1 MTSLRTA
8 PAAAGGTPLRTGM
21 ILAIVLI
28 SYFMIVLDNSII
40 FTGLP
45 QIRAELQLTPA
56 GLAWAQNAYTL
67 VFGGLLLLGARTGD
81 LLGRRR
87 VLSAG
92 LVIFGLASLLVGTAQ
107 SGSWIIAARALQG
120 IGAAIVAPTSLALLT
135 SAFPAGPE
143 RTRATSAYGTT
154 AGLGASLGLV
164 VGGALAS
171 WVSWRAGFF
180 INVPIALVMLLLTRR
195 HLLADRP
202 AAGRFDLVG
211 AFASTLGMGAFVY
224 GIIQGG
230 ERGWGDPLTLG
241 PLVAGVVVLALFV
254 LDQRRA
260 PQPIMPLRLFASAE
274 RSGAAV
280 ARLLFA
286 GTMIAFFFF
295 TTQFF
300 QEVYGWTPLQAGL
313 GFLPMTIVQFAVSLL
328 VPSLTRRLGGAPLIG
343 AGLGLVLAGMIWI
356 SLITADVPFAVGV
369 AGPLVLLGAAQGL
382 TFGPLTSAGV
392 AGARPEDAGAASGLV
407 NTAHQLG
414 STLGVAVLT
423 AVAAGATTSTQRVV
437 DAYRGGAVMLA
448 AAVVVV
454 LLTVLPVQIRAR
466 RAPAEA

>member
-8 PAAAGGTPLRTGM
+8 PADAGSTPRHTGM
-21 ILAIVLI
+21 ILAIVLV

-45 QIRAELQLTPA
+45 QIRAELQLSPA

-87 VLSAG
+87 VFSVG
-92 LVIFGLASLLVGTAQ
+92 LVVFGVASLLVGTAPN
-107 SGSWIIAARALQG
+107 GAWIIAARALQG

-135 SAFPAGPE
+135 SSFPAGPE
-143 RTRATSAYGTT
+143 RTRATAAYGTT

-180 INVPIALVMLLLTRR
+180 INVPIALVMLLLALRYLPAT
-195 HLLADRP
+195 RP
-202 AAGRFDLVG
+202 ASGRFDLVG

-230 ERGWGDPLTLG
+230 ERGWGDPLTIWPIVVG
-241 PLVAGVVVLALFV
+241 VLVIALFV
-254 LDQRRA
+254 VDQRRA
-260 PQPIMPLRLFASAE
+260 AQPIMPLRLFASAE

-313 GFLPMTIVQFAVSLL
+313 GFLPMTVVQFAVSLL
-328 VPSLTRRLGGAPLIG
+328 VPTLSRRIGGAPLIG

-356 SLITADVPFAVGV
+356 SLISADVPFVVGV
-369 AGPLVLLGAAQGL
+369 VGPLVLLGAGQGL

-392 AGARPEDAGAASGLV
+392 AGALPEDAGAASGLV

-423 AVAAGATTSTQRVV
+423 AVAAGASTPTQRVV

-448 AAVVVV
+448 VAVVVV
-454 LLTVLPVQIRAR
+454 LVAVIPAQIRAR
-466 RAPAEA
+466 RATAES

>member
-21 ILAIVLI
+21 ILAIVLV

-45 QIRAELQLTPA
+45 RIRAELQLSPA

-87 VLSAG
+87 VFSVG
-92 LVIFGLASLLVGTAQ
+92 LVIFGVASLLVGTAPN
-107 SGSWIIAARALQG
+107 GAWIIAARALQG

-143 RTRATSAYGTT
+143 RTRATAAYGTT

-180 INVPIALVMLLLTRR
+180 INVPIALAMLLLARR
-195 HLLADRP
+195 YLPATRP
-202 AAGRFDLVG
+202 ASGRFDLVG
-211 AFASTLGMGAFVY
+211 ALASTLGMGAFVY

-230 ERGWGDPLTLG
+230 ERGWGDPLTIWPIVVG
-241 PLVAGVVVLALFV
+241 VLVIALFV
-254 LDQRRA
+254 VDQHRA
-260 PQPIMPLRLFASAE
+260 AQPIMPLRLFASAE

-313 GFLPMTIVQFAVSLL
+313 GFLPMTVVQFAVSLL
-328 VPSLTRRLGGAPLIG
+328 VPGLSRRIGGAPLIG
-343 AGLGLVLAGMIWI
+343 AGLGLVLAGMVGI
-356 SLITADVPFAVGV
+356 SLITADVPFVVGV
-369 AGPLVLLGAAQGL
+369 VGPLVLLGAGQGL

-392 AGARPEDAGAASGLV
+392 AGALPEDAGAASGLV

-448 AAVVVV
+448 VAVAVVLVA
-454 LLTVLPVQIRAR
+454 VLPAQIRAR
-466 RAPAEA
+466 RAAAEA